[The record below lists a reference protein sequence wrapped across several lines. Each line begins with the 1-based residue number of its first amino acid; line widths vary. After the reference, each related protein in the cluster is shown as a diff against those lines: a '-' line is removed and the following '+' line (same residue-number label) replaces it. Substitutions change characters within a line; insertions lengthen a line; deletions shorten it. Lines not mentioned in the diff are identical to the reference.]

1 MHWPSTTTYGG
12 HRMHLGTT
20 AGVTGLLYSLAASA
34 GWAADVV
41 TGDRATAAGV
51 AAVIGA
57 VATGSALLLYRSSQ
71 ASAAAH
77 AELMERLRLE
87 LAEHAATRARLDTS
101 ERRQGDTERKLD
113 RAEHKL
119 VVTEHKLV
127 VTEHKLVVTEHK
139 LAATEAEVE
148 RLRHRLEE
156 LTDQRD

>member
-87 LAEHAATRARLDTS
+87 LAEHAATRGRLGDTD
-101 ERRQGDTERKLD
+101 RRLADTERKLD
-113 RAEHKL
+113 R
-119 VVTEHKLV
+119 TEHKL
-127 VTEHKLVVTEHK
+127 TLTEHK
-139 LAATEAEVE
+139 LALAEVE
-148 RLRHRLEE
+148 LQRLRHRVEE

>member
-1 MHWPSTTTYGG
+1 MTWPTTHGG
-12 HRMHLGTT
+12 HRMPLGPT
-20 AGVTGLLYSLAASA
+20 AGVAGLLYSLAASA

-71 ASAAAH
+71 ASASAH

-87 LAEHAATRARLDTS
+87 LAEHAATRARLDATDRKLG
-101 ERRQGDTERKLD
+101 EADRKLD

-119 VVTEHKLV
+119 AVA
-127 VTEHKLVVTEHK
+127 EHK
-139 LAATEAEVE
+139 LAVAEAELD
-148 RLRHRLEE
+148 RLRHRIED
-156 LTDQRD
+156 LTDPRRE

>member
-1 MHWPSTTTYGG
+1 MRPITHHGG
-12 HRMHLGTT
+12 PRMHLGTT
-20 AGVTGLLYSLAASA
+20 AGVAGLLYSLAASA

-101 ERRQGDTERKLD
+101 ERRQVDTERKLD

-119 VVTEHKLV
+119 A
-127 VTEHKLVVTEHK
+127 VTEHK
-139 LAATEAEVE
+139 LAVTEHKLAVTEAELE

-156 LTDQRD
+156 ITDQRD

>member
-1 MHWPSTTTYGG
+1 MRPINHHGG
-12 HRMHLGTT
+12 HRMHLGPT
-20 AGVTGLLYSLAASA
+20 AGVAGLLYSLAASA

-71 ASAAAH
+71 ASAASH

-87 LAEHAATRARLDTS
+87 LAEHAATRTRLDV
-101 ERRQGDTERKLD
+101 TECRLAESDRKLD

-119 VVTEHKLV
+119 AV
-127 VTEHKLVVTEHK
+127 
-139 LAATEAEVE
+139 AEVELE
-148 RLRHRLEE
+148 RLRHRVEE

>member
-1 MHWPSTTTYGG
+1 MHWPTTHGG
-12 HRMHLGTT
+12 HRMPLGPT
-20 AGVTGLLYSLAASA
+20 AGVAGLLYSLAASA

-87 LAEHAATRARLDTS
+87 LAEHAATRTRLDAT
-101 ERRQGDTERKLD
+101 ERRLVEADRKLD

-119 VVTEHKLV
+119 HV
-127 VTEHKLVVTEHK
+127 
-139 LAATEAEVE
+139 AEVEIE

>member
-1 MHWPSTTTYGG
+1 MP
-12 HRMHLGTT
+12 LGPT
-20 AGVTGLLYSLAASA
+20 AGVAGLLYSLAASA

-41 TGDRATAAGV
+41 TGDRATAAAGV

-87 LAEHAATRARLDTS
+87 LAEHAATRARLDVT
-101 ERRQGDTERKLD
+101 ERRLAEADRKLD

-119 VVTEHKLV
+119 DRAEHKLHV
-127 VTEHKLVVTEHK
+127 
-139 LAATEAEVE
+139 AEVELE
-148 RLRHRLEE
+148 RLRHRVEE